1 MSFHLLLI
9 NWLNNSFV
17 KFIDVTNVLAE
28 YNGSFTYTATQD
40 CYVGIQFNSD
50 TSNGVLNEEI
60 KIDDIRISQKA
71 IKGYDATYIYDT
83 FFLKKGH
90 SIACIMS
97 FGNSSAKVY
106 GCI

>member
-9 NWLNNSFV
+9 NWLNNSFA

-28 YNGSFTYTATQD
+28 YNNSFTYTATQD
-40 CYVGIQFNSD
+40 CYVGIQFVSD
-50 TSNGVLNEEI
+50 TSNGILNEEI
-60 KIDDIRISQKA
+60 KIDDIRVSQKA
-71 IKGYDATYIYDT
+71 IKGYDATYMSDT

-90 SIACIMS
+90 SITCVIAY
-97 FGNSSAKVY
+97 GTAKAKVY